1 MTSNRDPYRRLL
13 QPIRTWPLAK
23 IHPQTSPTAG
33 HRAMRSARRSG
44 HGSPFL
50 AIAPELSVHVWTA
63 ARKIARNE
71 FYLSIPSRK
80 RDASMKF
87 YRLYSGDDGRS
98 HFEQLDSSQSSE
110 FFNATRPAN
119 GLLFRNDFV
128 PHIVNWHGAPR
139 RRWVITLSGTVDI
152 GVGDGTRMTFGP
164 GDVLLAEDMTGQ
176 GHTATPRNWV
186 RAYVNVE

>member
-1 MTSNRDPYRRLL
+1 
-13 QPIRTWPLAK
+13 
-23 IHPQTSPTAG
+23 
-33 HRAMRSARRSG
+33 MRSARRSR
-44 HGSPFL
+44 HGTPFIV
-50 AIAPELSVHVWTA
+50 IAFDSVAMNGGTNDFPQQLKNLSTF
-63 ARKIARNE
+63 E
-71 FYLSIPSRK
+71 E

-119 GLLFRNDFV
+119 GLLFRNDFA
-128 PHIVNWHGAPR
+128 PHIVDWHRAPR

-164 GDVLLAEDMTGQ
+164 GDVFLAEDMTGQ